1 MPSKTPILRQE
12 AARRLI
18 GDRSFS
24 AGGDRG
30 PLGTPLA
37 AHAGVEV
44 EWLTVSTHNAES
56 HIPLRDTR
64 GAVAAAGTLPGGC
77 RVTFE
82 PGGQL
87 ELSSPADLP
96 AAACQAVAEDLAH
109 LRRHLSD
116 YGITLAGMGRD
127 PLRPERRV
135 LPPPRPAAIAPDF
148 HAPRSPCRLMMFGT
162 ATPPTKL
169 RPPSGPHPHAPRR
182 QTPNIH

>member
-1 MPSKTPILRQE
+1 MPSKTPSFPVEDAVRFIQE
-12 AARRLI
+12 
-18 GDRSFS
+18 RSFS

-30 PLGTPLA
+30 PVGSPLG

-44 EWLTVSTHNAES
+44 EWLTVSTHTTES

-96 AAACQAVAEDLAH
+96 AAACQAVAEDVSH
-109 LRRHLSD
+109 
-116 YGITLAGMGRD
+116 
-127 PLRPERRV
+127 
-135 LPPPRPAAIAPDF
+135 
-148 HAPRSPCRLMMFGT
+148 
-162 ATPPTKL
+162 
-169 RPPSGPHPHAPRR
+169 
-182 QTPNIH
+182 

>member
-30 PLGTPLA
+30 PVGSPLG

-77 RVTFE
+77 RITFE

-96 AAACQAVAEDLAH
+96 SAACQAVAEDVAH

-135 LPPPRPAAIAPDF
+135 LQFTIV
-148 HAPRSPCRLMMFGT
+148 RLE
-162 ATPPTKL
+162 AL
-169 RPPSGPHPHAPRR
+169 RPMRLTPAEVSAALTNTRFANDELLIQRPSRGA
-182 QTPNIH
+182 

>member
-1 MPSKTPILRQE
+1 MPSKTPLLRQK

-24 AGGDRG
+24 AGGARG
-30 PLGTPLA
+30 PVGSPLG

-44 EWLTVSTHNAES
+44 EWLTVSTHNTES

-96 AAACQAVAEDLAH
+96 SAAWEGVAECVAPW
-109 LRRHLSD
+109 RRHLSD
-116 YGITLAGMGRD
+116 
-127 PLRPERRV
+127 
-135 LPPPRPAAIAPDF
+135 
-148 HAPRSPCRLMMFGT
+148 
-162 ATPPTKL
+162 
-169 RPPSGPHPHAPRR
+169 
-182 QTPNIH
+182 

>member
-30 PLGTPLA
+30 PIGSPLG
-37 AHAGVEV
+37 AHAGLEV
-44 EWLTVSTHNAES
+44 EWLTVSTHNTES

-64 GAVAAAGTLPGGC
+64 GAAAGAAGTLRGGS
-77 RVTFE
+77 RVPFD

-96 AAACQAVAEDLAH
+96 SAACQAVAEDVAH

-127 PLRPERRV
+127 PLRPERRG
-135 LPPPRPAAIAPDF
+135 R
-148 HAPRSPCRLMMFGT
+148 
-162 ATPPTKL
+162 
-169 RPPSGPHPHAPRR
+169 
-182 QTPNIH
+182 